1 MSRVPL
7 PATFLTKP
15 LAHRALH
22 DVAQG
27 RPENSR
33 AAIRAAIAQGY
44 GIEIDLQPSRDGV
57 AMVFHDY
64 DMGRLTGC
72 PGPIQQQSAAALAKT
87 PLLGGDEGVPE
98 LAEVLDL
105 VAGQVPLLIE
115 LKDQHG
121 QMGRTDGGLEQA
133 VAGVLSGY
141 AGDVALMSF
150 NPQSVILLAE
160 LCPDLPRGIVTSGYG
175 AKDWPLLRA
184 GVRDRLRAIPDYD
197 VAGASFVSHEVGDL
211 DRPRVAEIKAA
222 GGHVLCWTV
231 RSAAQEAKARR
242 VAENITFEGYLAP
255 LSA

>member
-1 MSRVPL
+1 MSQVPL
-7 PATFLTKP
+7 PASFLTTP

-33 AAIRAAIAQGY
+33 AAIRAAIARGY
-44 GIEIDLQPSRDGV
+44 GIEIDLQPSRDGA

-64 DMGRLTGC
+64 DMGRLTGRA
-72 PGPIQQQSAAALAKT
+72 GPIRLQSAAELAQT
-87 PLLGGDEGVPE
+87 PLLGGDEGVPG
-98 LAEVLDL
+98 LDEVLDL

-121 QMGRTDGGLEQA
+121 QMGATDGGLERA
-133 VAGVLSGY
+133 VAAALAGY
-141 AGDVALMSF
+141 RGDVALMSF
-150 NPQSVILLAE
+150 NPQSVIQLAE
-160 LCPDLPRGIVTSGYG
+160 LCPDLPRGIVTSAYR
-175 AKDWPLLRA
+175 AEDWPLLRA
-184 GVRDRLRAIPDYD
+184 EVRDRLRDIPDYA
-197 VAGASFVSHEVGDL
+197 VSGSSFISHEVGDL

-242 VAENITFEGYLAP
+242 IAENITFEGYLAAHP
-255 LSA
+255 A